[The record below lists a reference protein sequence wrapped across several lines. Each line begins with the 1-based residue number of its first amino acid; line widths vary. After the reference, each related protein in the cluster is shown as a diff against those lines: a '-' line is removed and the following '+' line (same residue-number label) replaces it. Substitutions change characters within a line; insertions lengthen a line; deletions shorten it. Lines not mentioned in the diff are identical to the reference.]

1 MAVALI
7 AGGSSGIGLAVL
19 QAFRKRGDNVFL
31 ADIDERRS
39 LEAISEAAAGE
50 ARSLVCDL
58 STRDGPRAAVAA
70 ALAAFGKIDC
80 IFANAAILESAPL
93 QEWSPER
100 WEKSLALN
108 LSMPFYLAQAAAPVL
123 AGSDNASVI
132 FTASTGALRGHAGMP
147 AYHATKSGLLGLC
160 RALADELAPQG
171 TRVNCLLPG
180 WINTP
185 FNDRFWKFQADREEA
200 ERALLRQIPMGRQGE
215 PADVAGAALFL
226 ASPAAR
232 YITGTSLVVDGGYT
246 AV

>member
-19 QAFRKRGDNVFL
+19 RAFRKQGDNVLL
-31 ADIDERRS
+31 ADIDEGRS
-39 LEAISEAAAGE
+39 LEAIREEAAGE
-50 ARSLVCDL
+50 ARALVCDL
-58 STRDGPRAAVAA
+58 STRDRPRAAVAA
-70 ALAAFGKIDC
+70 ALAAFGRIDC
-80 IFANAAILESAPL
+80 VFANAAILEAAPL
-93 QEWSPER
+93 KEWTPER

-123 AGSDNASVI
+123 AASDNASVI

-180 WINTP
+180 WIDTS
-185 FNDRFWKFQADREEA
+185 FNDRFWKFQSDRAEA
-200 ERALLRQIPMGRQGE
+200 ERALLRQIPMGRQGD

-226 ASPAAR
+226 ASSAAR